1 MKRRDGRR
9 IAMQR
14 TADLRTCE
22 GCHRT
27 MRLDVCEDC
36 KRATVAAADPA
47 RKPLT
52 L

>member
-1 MKRRDGRR
+1 MKRRDSRR

-14 TADLRTCE
+14 TADVRTCP

-27 MRLDVCEDC
+27 MRLDTCEDC
-36 KRATVAAADPA
+36 KRETVCSDGV